1 MKDFKALQNI
11 DDEYMNRIEKSC
23 DEEAYIIF
31 TSGTTGEPKGVVI
44 THAAA
49 MNTIIDVNNKYK
61 INENDVFLGI
71 ANLSFDYRD
80 VSLLSTQSV
89 RNKKPPAMRVE
100 NNGLY
105 PNTFPDIIELFKLLS

>member
-1 MKDFKALQNI
+1 MMKI
-11 DDEYMNRIEKSC
+11 DMAPGR
-23 DEEAYIIF
+23 
-31 TSGTTGEPKGVVI
+31 
-44 THAAA
+44 
-49 MNTIIDVNNKYK
+49 YK
-61 INENDVFLGI
+61 IKLLYLADS
-71 ANLSFDYRD
+71 SFRLICRD

>member
-1 MKDFKALQNI
+1 MRDYLVPLF
-11 DDEYMNRIEKSC
+11 Y
-23 DEEAYIIF
+23 
-31 TSGTTGEPKGVVI
+31 
-44 THAAA
+44 
-49 MNTIIDVNNKYK
+49 
-61 INENDVFLGI
+61 
-71 ANLSFDYRD
+71 YRD